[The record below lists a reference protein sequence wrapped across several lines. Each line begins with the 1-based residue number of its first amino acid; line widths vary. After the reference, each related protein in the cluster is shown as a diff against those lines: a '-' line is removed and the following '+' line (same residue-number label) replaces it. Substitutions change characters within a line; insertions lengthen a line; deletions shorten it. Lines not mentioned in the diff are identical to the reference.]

1 MNIFVDLILYK
12 KEDFN
17 NNNNNR
23 KRHMNIFVANE
34 IS

>member
-17 NNNNNR
+17 NNNNR